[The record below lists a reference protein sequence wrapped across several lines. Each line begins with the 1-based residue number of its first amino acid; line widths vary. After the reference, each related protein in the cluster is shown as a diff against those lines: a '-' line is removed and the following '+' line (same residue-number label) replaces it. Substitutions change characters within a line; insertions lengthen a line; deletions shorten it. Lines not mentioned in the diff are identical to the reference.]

1 VLSKL
6 AVAVTVVFA
15 LVFAGAALAG
25 KPSGSSSINGP
36 FLVTASTDGSAVTGA
51 STITPH
57 FGDIVTFTVST
68 TTTSNPFVNVNCYQG
83 GALVMDSWAAFFPG
97 GSGQG
102 FGLYSPS
109 WQSGAADCQA
119 DLGMLA
125 NNGKWKVL
133 ASRSFHVDP

>member
-1 VLSKL
+1 
-6 AVAVTVVFA
+6 VFA
-15 LVFAGAALAG
+15 SAAVAG

-36 FLVTASTDGSAVTGA
+36 FLVTTSPNGSGITGA
-51 STITPH
+51 STITPR

-68 TTTSNPFVNVNCYQG
+68 TATNNPFVNVNCYQG

-133 ASRSFHVDP
+133 ASRTFHVDP